1 MTSLIYGVM
10 VIKGYNSKASLFATA
25 SVSRDFSHF
34 SFPTPFKIISQVMF
48 FSVFF
53 NATNKNF
60 STVQW
65 APGLWESSLEVP
77 SGPQLPSTLRGLA
90 FMAAPAS
97 CTAASDKPGASER
110 LVFGPSWPQSVRF
123 PTAHSGSSD
132 SRRLFQSS
140 VLCRRAS
147 AAVRALW
154 ETLT

>member
-1 MTSLIYGVM
+1 M

-77 SGPQLPSTLRGLA
+77 SGPQLPSTLCGLA
-90 FMAAPAS
+90 FMAAVCALPHCSQWLLRLAS
-97 CTAASDKPGASER
+97 VVSKLGALPKSFR
-110 LVFGPSWPQSVRF
+110 SC
-123 PTAHSGSSD
+123 SGSLGD
-132 SRRLFQSS
+132 ADLDMTTVETGRLQRCFLGG
-140 VLCRRAS
+140 VHGRK
-147 AAVRALW
+147 
-154 ETLT
+154 E